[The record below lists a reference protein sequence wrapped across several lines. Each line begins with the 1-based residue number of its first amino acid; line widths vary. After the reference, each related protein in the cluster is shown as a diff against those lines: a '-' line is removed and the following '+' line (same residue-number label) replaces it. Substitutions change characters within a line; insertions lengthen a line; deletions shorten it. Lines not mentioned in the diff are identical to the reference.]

1 MEELNHQQFGE
12 FSSTRLTGWMTWIY
26 ITSGEHLPRPAPRS
40 TTFWRNQ
47 STNQPFGG
55 KNGRMKDKKEII
67 IPLEHEINLVVPLQ
81 WCDLQLLAEK
91 TMRNVG
97 QIPILAKIHCD
108 QITGVWLEQKM
119 AKIQWFQCH
128 VESLFVTW
136 FPIFQNTD
144 NPRSVNS
151 CLHPH

>member
-108 QITGVWLEQKM
+108 QITGGLVRTKNGQNPM
-119 AKIQWFQCH
+119 IPMSCG
-128 VESLFVTW
+128 ESIRNLV
-136 FPIFQNTD
+136 
-144 NPRSVNS
+144 
-151 CLHPH
+151 PHFSEYGQPSLR

>member
-26 ITSGEHLPRPAPRS
+26 ITTGEHLPRPAPRS
-40 TTFWRNQ
+40 TRFWRNQ

-55 KNGRMKDKKEII
+55 KNGRMKDEKEII
-67 IPLEHEINLVVPLQ
+67 IPLEHEIRWYPSSDVIFSSWQ
-81 WCDLQLLAEK
+81 KK

-97 QIPILAKIHCD
+97 RIPILAKIHCD

-144 NPRSVNS
+144 NHRSVHS